1 MKRNKDISKYKT
13 PSGQVRYKFKIYVG
27 KDEETGNSIQARK
40 QGFKSYDDALKSY
53 FEIKDKI
60 AKGTYTGKENKKHKF
75 KKIYEMW
82 LANYELTVKPTTLLN
97 TKACFKNHILPVLG
111 ELYVEKISTFRCQKA
126 LNKWFNDLPKMYKKV
141 YSLSSKV
148 LDYAV
153 NNDLI
158 VKNPMKRVIKPKM
171 QKDKREFT
179 NFYSKEELNK
189 YLDACKQ
196 KKNPRV
202 YLFFRL
208 LAYTGMRKGEA
219 LALKWSDIDFEN
231 ETIRINKTLSLGTHN
246 SLVIGT
252 PKTKASNRTI
262 QVDEQT
268 IYYLQEWRK
277 RQRKELFKLGFN
289 ALTDDQLLFSNGN
302 NELMRPWLVQYWNK
316 TIAKDAGLKH
326 ITVHGFRHTHA
337 SLLFEAGTPMQDVKE
352 RLGHSDI
359 TTTMNVYTHVTKS
372 EKKKTA
378 EKFARFMEC

>member
-1 MKRNKDISKYKT
+1 M
-13 PSGQVRYKFKIYVG
+13 
-27 KDEETGNSIQARK
+27 
-40 QGFKSYDDALKSY
+40 
-53 FEIKDKI
+53 
-60 AKGTYTGKENKKHKF
+60 
-75 KKIYEMW
+75 
-82 LANYELTVKPTTLLN
+82 
-97 TKACFKNHILPVLG
+97 
-111 ELYVEKISTFRCQKA
+111 
-126 LNKWFNDLPKMYKKV
+126 KV

-277 RQRKELFKLGFN
+277 RQRKELFKVGFN

-302 NELMRPWLVQYWNK
+302 NELIRPWLVQYWNK

-378 EKFARFMEC
+378 EKFARFMEG